1 MYSSSADLTRIL
13 NYKHGAFEGRLVYII
28 DLGLVGRILDV
39 TREGNVKLDLP
50 TTKSRRNM
58 LFRPSEVVDT

>member
-1 MYSSSADLTRIL
+1 M
-13 NYKHGAFEGRLVYII
+13 YII